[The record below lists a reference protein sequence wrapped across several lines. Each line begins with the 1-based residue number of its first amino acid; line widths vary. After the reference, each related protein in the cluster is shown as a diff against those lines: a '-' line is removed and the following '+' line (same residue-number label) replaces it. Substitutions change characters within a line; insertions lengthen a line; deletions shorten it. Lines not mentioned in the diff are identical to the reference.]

1 MTDQTK
7 LERAMN
13 HLQIVIDLIQDN
25 EYKQY
30 MLSKLIPAQIELQR
44 QLTNAQVSTKMSE
57 VLVQK

>member
-13 HLQIVIDLIQDN
+13 HLQIVIDLVQDN

-57 VLVQK
+57 VLF

>member
-1 MTDQTK
+1 MDQTK

-57 VLVQK
+57 VLF

>member
-1 MTDQTK
+1 MDQTK

-44 QLTNAQVSTKMSE
+44 QLTN
-57 VLVQK
+57 LN

>member
-1 MTDQTK
+1 MDQTK

-30 MLSKLIPAQIELQR
+30 MLSKLIPAQIELRR
-44 QLTNAQVSTKMSE
+44 QLTNAQVSTKMTE

>member
-44 QLTNAQVSTKMSE
+44 QLTNLNSSSKVTE

>member
-13 HLQIVIDLIQDN
+13 HLQIVIDLVQDN

-30 MLSKLIPAQIELQR
+30 MLSKLIPAQIELRR

-57 VLVQK
+57 VLS

>member
-1 MTDQTK
+1 MDQTK

-44 QLTNAQVSTKMSE
+44 QLTNLNSSSKVTE

>member
-1 MTDQTK
+1 MDQTK

-44 QLTNAQVSTKMSE
+44 QLTNAQISTKMSE

>member
-1 MTDQTK
+1 MIDQTK

-44 QLTNAQVSTKMSE
+44 QLTNLNSSSKVTE
-57 VLVQK
+57 VLF

>member
-1 MTDQTK
+1 MDQTK

-44 QLTNAQVSTKMSE
+44 QLTNLNSSSKVTE
-57 VLVQK
+57 VLS

>member
-1 MTDQTK
+1 MDQTK

-13 HLQIVIDLIQDN
+13 HLQIVIDLVQDN

-44 QLTNAQVSTKMSE
+44 QLTNAQISTKMSE

>member
-13 HLQIVIDLIQDN
+13 HLQIVIDLVEDN

-30 MLSKLIPAQIELQR
+30 LLSKFIPAQIELRR
-44 QLTNAQVSTKMSE
+44 QLTNAQVSTKMTE
-57 VLVQK
+57 VLS

>member
-7 LERAMN
+7 LQRAMN
-13 HLQIVIDLIQDN
+13 HLQIVIDLVEDN

-30 MLSKLIPAQIELQR
+30 LLSKFIPAQIELRR

-57 VLVQK
+57 VLS

>member
-1 MTDQTK
+1 MNQTK

-44 QLTNAQVSTKMSE
+44 QLTNLNSSSKVTE
-57 VLVQK
+57 VLF

>member
-1 MTDQTK
+1 MDQTK

-13 HLQIVIDLIQDN
+13 HLQIVIDLIRDN

-44 QLTNAQVSTKMSE
+44 QLTNLNSSSKVTE
-57 VLVQK
+57 VLF

>member
-44 QLTNAQVSTKMSE
+44 QLTNLNSSSKVTE
-57 VLVQK
+57 VLF

>member
-1 MTDQTK
+1 MDKTK

-13 HLQIVIDLIQDN
+13 HLQIVIDLIRDN

-44 QLTNAQVSTKMSE
+44 QLTNLNSSSKVTE

>member
-1 MTDQTK
+1 MDQTK

-13 HLQIVIDLIQDN
+13 HLQIVIDLIRDN

-44 QLTNAQVSTKMSE
+44 QLTNLNSSSKVTE

>member
-1 MTDQTK
+1 MDQTK

-44 QLTNAQVSTKMSE
+44 QLTNVQVSTKMSE

>member
-13 HLQIVIDLIQDN
+13 HLQIVIDLVQDN

-30 MLSKLIPAQIELQR
+30 MLSKLIPAQIELRR
-44 QLTNAQVSTKMSE
+44 QLTNAQVSTKMTE
-57 VLVQK
+57 VLS

>member
-13 HLQIVIDLIQDN
+13 HLQIVIDLVQDN

-30 MLSKLIPAQIELQR
+30 LLSKFIPAQIELR
-44 QLTNAQVSTKMSE
+44 SQLTNAQISTKMSE
-57 VLVQK
+57 VLS

>member
-1 MTDQTK
+1 MDQTK

-13 HLQIVIDLIQDN
+13 HLQIVIDLIRDN

-44 QLTNAQVSTKMSE
+44 QLTNLNSSSKMSE
-57 VLVQK
+57 VSLQK

>member
-1 MTDQTK
+1 MDQTK

-30 MLSKLIPAQIELQR
+30 MLSKLIPAQIELRR
-44 QLTNAQVSTKMSE
+44 QLTNAQVSTKMTE
-57 VLVQK
+57 VLS

>member
-1 MTDQTK
+1 MDQTK

-44 QLTNAQVSTKMSE
+44 QLTNPQVSTKMSE
-57 VLVQK
+57 VLS

>member
-7 LERAMN
+7 LQRAMN
-13 HLQIVIDLIQDN
+13 HLQIVIDLVEDN

-30 MLSKLIPAQIELQR
+30 LLSKLIPAQIELQR
-44 QLTNAQVSTKMSE
+44 QLTNLNSSSKVTE

>member
-13 HLQIVIDLIQDN
+13 HLQIVIDLVQDN

-30 MLSKLIPAQIELQR
+30 MLSKLIPAQIELRR
-44 QLTNAQVSTKMSE
+44 QLTNAQVSTKMTE
-57 VLVQK
+57 VLF

>member
-1 MTDQTK
+1 MIDQTK

-13 HLQIVIDLIQDN
+13 HLQIVIDLVQDN

-30 MLSKLIPAQIELQR
+30 MLSKLIPAQIELRR

-57 VLVQK
+57 VLS